1 PGLRRGPARRADG
14 ELDLLRGDAPHA
26 GRPARRALRRL
37 RARTD
42 DRRRGRRRPA
52 DGGEAGTSGR
62 APGRARLDRR
72 NGGSHP
78 PRRRGCRRPVP
89 DPARGLRRSPRRR
102 GGRRARRRIPGVR
115 RSRALLPVRRR
126 VDRTPLPR
134 RVRRVRPCEGGTA
147 RRRPRRR
154 PPAREHPAGPRRGSA
169 RRPRLP
175 PGRGPRPLRLSHRG
189 RDDPWRRGAPGGV
202 RSRAG
207 ARMASPGT
215 CARAAAR
222 PTKRTLRP
230 HHDRH
235 LRTPARTHRRG
246 TVARAAGSRIPACVG
261 EARGRRAQPR
271 AGCGMTAL
279 RVAVVGGGLAGITA
293 ALECADAGA
302 DVTLFEARPRL
313 GGATFSINRDGYM
326 LDNGQ
331 HIALRCCTEYR
342 RLLVTL
348 GTAQHLELQPR
359 PRILVLDGSGRRVT
373 FARTALP
380 APLHLAGALL
390 RYGHISPRERM
401 LAVRAVAAL
410 RTLDPADP
418 RLDTTT
424 FGEWLRA
431 RGQSE
436 RAIERLWNLIA
447 LPTLNLDADDASLAL
462 ATFVFRTGL
471 IDESDA
477 CDLAVPAVPLSQL
490 HGSPA
495 ADALRARGVH
505 VRLRTR
511 VERIRPGADG
521 LELDLRDETVHADRV
536 VAAVPHQAAPEL
548 LPQGLVAPE
557 TAAALGASPIVNVH
571 LHYDRRVLDAPL
583 AAAVGS
589 DVQWIFDR
597 TGSASVADGQ
607 LLSISLS
614 AADAELRL
622 TQAQLVE

>member
-1 PGLRRGPARRADG
+1 
-14 ELDLLRGDAPHA
+14 
-26 GRPARRALRRL
+26 
-37 RARTD
+37 
-42 DRRRGRRRPA
+42 
-52 DGGEAGTSGR
+52 
-62 APGRARLDRR
+62 
-72 NGGSHP
+72 
-78 PRRRGCRRPVP
+78 
-89 DPARGLRRSPRRR
+89 
-102 GGRRARRRIPGVR
+102 
-115 RSRALLPVRRR
+115 
-126 VDRTPLPR
+126 
-134 RVRRVRPCEGGTA
+134 
-147 RRRPRRR
+147 
-154 PPAREHPAGPRRGSA
+154 
-169 RRPRLP
+169 
-175 PGRGPRPLRLSHRG
+175 
-189 RDDPWRRGAPGGV
+189 
-202 RSRAG
+202 
-207 ARMASPGT
+207 
-215 CARAAAR
+215 
-222 PTKRTLRP
+222 
-230 HHDRH
+230 
-235 LRTPARTHRRG
+235 
-246 TVARAAGSRIPACVG
+246 
-261 EARGRRAQPR
+261 
-271 AGCGMTAL
+271 MTAL

-359 PRILVLDGSGRRVT
+359 LRILVLDGSGRRVT

-390 RYGHISPRERM
+390 RYGHISPRERL

-410 RTLDPADP
+410 RALDAADP
-418 RLDTTT
+418 RLDTMT
-424 FGEWLRA
+424 FGDWLRA

-495 ADALRARGVH
+495 ADALRARGVTI
-505 VRLRTR
+505 RLRTR
-511 VERIRPGADG
+511 VERIRPGMDG

-548 LPQGLVAPE
+548 LPDGIVTPE
-557 TAAALGASPIVNVH
+557 TAATLGASPIVNVH

-622 TQAQLVE
+622 TQAQLVARSRAALAAMLPRARGATLLHSVVTREPTATFRATPGTAALRPPARTAVPGLALAGAWTDTGWPATMEGAVRSGLAAAAEVLAKPRARRPVDAVRREAAA